1 MSNRKI
7 EKPVFNKVAIR
18 TPRGFK
24 GKMSGECEE
33 GAAFALY
40 MLLRGDKLTK
50 EGVAGKFQAARLA
63 YLAAAT
69 KYHATLLTKTGGV
82 AP

>member
-7 EKPVFNKVAIR
+7 E
-18 TPRGFK
+18 
-24 GKMSGECEE
+24 
-33 GAAFALY
+33 
-40 MLLRGDKLTK
+40 
-50 EGVAGKFQAARLA
+50 AARLA